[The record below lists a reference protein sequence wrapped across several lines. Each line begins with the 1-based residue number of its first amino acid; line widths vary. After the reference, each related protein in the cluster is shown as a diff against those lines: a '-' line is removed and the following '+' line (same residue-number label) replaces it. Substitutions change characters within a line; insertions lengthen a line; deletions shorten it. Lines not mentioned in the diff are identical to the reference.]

1 MGKQVT
7 VLYFAQFQEK
17 RGVPRES
24 LTTESATA
32 IELYRE
38 LCAQYDLMYDPDTVR
53 VAVNNELEVW
63 DTAVN
68 DGDTVVFL
76 APFAGG

>member
-17 RGVPRES
+17 RGVSREAV
-24 LTTESATA
+24 TTESSTA

-38 LCAQYDLMYDPDTVR
+38 LCEQYDLMYDPETVR
-53 VAVNNELEVW
+53 VAVNEELQSW
-63 DTAVN
+63 DAPIR
-68 DGDTVVFL
+68 DRDTVVFL
-76 APFAGG
+76 TPFAGG